1 MATARV
7 IRAPAVAAALT
18 LLCCSGA
25 SASWSFPTSSNPSL
39 PSGSLSDTTCDI
51 EAVELA
57 NEQQIHAVIDSLAST
72 TFFRLIN
79 VNMDTKCQ
87 YFGVKQED
95 EEPACEGKAEEPA
108 LGEPEPV
115 PLCSLGSDDAAGDP
129 FGFSAASPAAPAVD
143 QTISRAEDE
152 ALSSFQM
159 MEEDCS
165 NEELP
170 TFWMDMC
177 SHISTNSSD
186 YVNLQLNPERYTGY
200 NGSHVWEA
208 IYKEN
213 CLVRTGGHDDSM
225 CYEERVLYRLLSG
238 MHAATN
244 THVARFYHAPSKR
257 KNRTEWEP
265 DVAYFTRQ
273 FRGYPERLR
282 NMHFAFVVLLRAVR
296 RASPYLSSYR

>member
-1 MATARV
+1 
-7 IRAPAVAAALT
+7 
-18 LLCCSGA
+18 
-25 SASWSFPTSSNPSL
+25 
-39 PSGSLSDTTCDI
+39 
-51 EAVELA
+51 
-57 NEQQIHAVIDSLAST
+57 
-72 TFFRLIN
+72 
-79 VNMDTKCQ
+79 
-87 YFGVKQED
+87 
-95 EEPACEGKAEEPA
+95 
-108 LGEPEPV
+108 
-115 PLCSLGSDDAAGDP
+115 
-129 FGFSAASPAAPAVD
+129 
-143 QTISRAEDE
+143 
-152 ALSSFQM
+152 

-177 SHISTNSSD
+177 SHIPTNSSD

-213 CLVRTGGHDDSM
+213 CLIRTGGHDDNM

-244 THVARFYHAPSKR
+244 THIARFYHAPSKR

-273 FRGYPERLR
+273 FRNAPERLR
-282 NMHFAFVVLLRAVR
+282 NMHFAFVVLLRAIR
-296 RASPYLSSYR
+296 RASPYLSSYSYTSGDESEDRRTTSLVHRLLDTHILESCSSVFEAFDETLLFRESASQISPWWSLKKQFKVCCPRRDTPSSSPFRTHPTHTSTHYPPTAHHHHHIHHHIRAHLCTLDASLRPVHL